1 MGEGGA
7 GVTALGGQMTCH
19 MEWSV
24 VDFGFPPRPSC
35 DAVPATWSHL
45 DLETD
50 SALDVV

>member
-19 MEWSV
+19 VEWSA
-24 VDFGFPPRPSC
+24 VDFRFLPQPSR
-35 DAVPATWSHL
+35 DAVPAMWFHL

-50 SALDVV
+50 SALDIV